1 MIIKRA
7 SWIEKKII
15 RIKFKNKQKLI
26 EKIKKVKSRTMFD
39 IYTFFGISFSMN
51 DHQKM
56 FEDILW
62 FWRMKKEFVQYMKE
76 KKIKTLAWIFQWTII
91 RKILWF

>member
-1 MIIKRA
+1 
-7 SWIEKKII
+7 
-15 RIKFKNKQKLI
+15 
-26 EKIKKVKSRTMFD
+26 MFD

-62 FWRMKKEFVQYMKE
+62 FWRMKKEFLQYMKE
-76 KKIKTLAWIFQWTII
+76 KKIKTFFGMNFSMNNYQKNTL
-91 RKILWF
+91 ILKNKKKFL